1 MRFSLTTSLVL
12 AFASWASAQLTTVPN
27 FGNNP
32 TGLTMEVFRPSN
44 LPQKPAIVLALHPCG
59 GSGGGYAGQ
68 TGYTNLASQRGFIA
82 IFPSSRRDFNCWD
95 VATTSSLTRDGGGD
109 STGLANMVKY
119 AIQTWGADASR
130 VFVTGS
136 SSGCM
141 MTNVMIA
148 AYPDLF
154 KAATCYSGVAA
165 GCLRG
170 SPGSSPISADPTCAN
185 GQINQTPAQWA
196 QRAKDIYPGYSGA
209 YPKLKTLHGTADSL
223 VRIANLDQQ
232 LAQWSTIH
240 GISLTATRPNTPQNG
255 YTELVYGDGS
265 KLVGISA
272 ANVGHTVPVNSAL
285 DMAWF
290 GL

>member
-1 MRFSLTTSLVL
+1 MQFYFWTYTAL
-12 AFASWASAQLTTVPN
+12 ALASFASAQLVNVPN

-32 TGLTMEVFRPSN
+32 TGLSMDVYVPSN
-44 LPQKPAIVLALHPCG
+44 LPENPAIVLALHPCG
-59 GSGGGYAGQ
+59 GSGSSYARM
-68 TGYTNLASQRGFIA
+68 TGYQSHADQRGFIA

-95 VATTSSLTRDGGGD
+95 VASSSSLKRDGGGD
-109 STGLANMVKY
+109 STGLASIANY
-119 AIQTWGADASR
+119 ALKTWSADPSR

-154 KAATCYSGVAA
+154 EAATCYSGVAA

-185 GQINQTPAQWA
+185 GQVSLSPEQWA
-196 QRAKDIYPGYSGA
+196 QRARDIYPGYSGS
-209 YPKLKTLHGTADSL
+209 YPRLKTLHGTADSL
-223 VRIANLDQQ
+223 VRIPNLDQQ
-232 LAQWSTIH
+232 LAQWSTIK
-240 GISLTATRPNTPQNG
+240 GLDLTARNPNTPQRG
-255 YTELVYGDGS
+255 YTELVYGDGTQ
-265 KLVGISA
+265 LIGISA
-272 ANVGHTVPVNSAL
+272 EGVGHTVPVNAGL
-285 DMAWF
+285 DMDWF